1 MQPSYPSNMIL
12 VDHNGIPVNWQGGF
26 PNPMDYHV
34 VAPLPP
40 ADMVIMQEEVIPI
53 AGPAKEMGNV
63 IKDVVE
69 KIAKPK
75 AVAKVKISKESKRAE
90 TNPDLQCLFDC
101 MVSMCAWLNEL
112 RTQSHLIHLN
122 YTGSNFIPIHEFL
135 KDQYEAHQEQ
145 FDHLGELLR
154 SMGEKMPMCS
164 MGLQEAICGCF
175 ENCTSYS
182 GVDMLMSYVKNL
194 EEMGMKAKDLE
205 QLASCNRAIDVQDYA
220 CQLVGDAFKASW
232 FIKASCGCDC

>member
-12 VDHNGIPVNWQGGF
+12 VDHNGIPVNPWPGGF
-26 PNPMDYHV
+26 MPMDYQIP
-34 VAPLPP
+34 APLPS
-40 ADMVIMQEEVIPI
+40 ADMVIVQEEVIPI
-53 AGPAKEMGNV
+53 AGQAKDMGNT
-63 IKDVVE
+63 IKNVVE

-75 AVAKVKISKESKRAE
+75 AIAKPKIDKELKSSE

-122 YTGSNFIPIHEFL
+122 YTGSNFISIHKFL
-135 KDQYEAHQEQ
+135 KDQYEDHQEQ
-145 FDHLGELLR
+145 FDAVGELLR
-154 SMGEKMPMCS
+154 SMGGKLPMCS
-164 MGLQEAICGCF
+164 VGLQESICGCF

-194 EEMGMKAKDLE
+194 EAMGMRAKDLE
-205 QLASCNRAIDVQDYA
+205 QLAGCNRAIDVQNYA
-220 CQLVGDAFKASW
+220 AELVGAAFKASW
-232 FIKASCGCDC
+232 FIKASCGCEM